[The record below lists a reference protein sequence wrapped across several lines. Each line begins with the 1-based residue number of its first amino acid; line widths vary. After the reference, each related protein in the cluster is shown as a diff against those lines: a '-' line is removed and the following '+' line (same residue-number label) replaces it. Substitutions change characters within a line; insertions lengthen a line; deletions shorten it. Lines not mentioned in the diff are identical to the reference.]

1 MTFCNNIKYAI
12 YTASEGSF
20 EEKADQLIACLPVD
34 KPLLRLTF
42 FGMPKSNEQF
52 VERREILNRKIEAFA
67 NNSEPVLS
75 YVCQP
80 PLSGKLVLEAHYYE
94 PEAGDAISY
103 RRFRN
108 FPYVVLENSCG
119 RFLFAG
125 GFHGDVLNQSVLQQS
140 DTIFT
145 LIDALLKQEQ
155 FPINSIVR
163 QWNYIEKI
171 TSFDGDD
178 QHYQMFNNA
187 RSAFYNQTAWE
198 QGYPAATGIGT
209 DWGGVLVDLDAF
221 VPASDAC
228 YITPIDNKL
237 QVAAHAY
244 SEKVLEA
251 AQQHK
256 STPKFERAKSITCG
270 NSRLIYISG
279 TAAIRG
285 EESLTGVG
293 IEKQLHITM
302 ENIAELIG
310 DSHLQ
315 MLRVYLKDLKDYVK
329 AEALLSEYPFTIP
342 VSYMCADVCRDELLI
357 EIEGIAKGD
366 AAVKTDYITN

>member
-1 MTFCNNIKYAI
+1 M
-12 YTASEGSF
+12 
-20 EEKADQLIACLPVD
+20 
-34 KPLLRLTF
+34 
-42 FGMPKSNEQF
+42 
-52 VERREILNRKIEAFA
+52 
-67 NNSEPVLS
+67 
-75 YVCQP
+75 
-80 PLSGKLVLEAHYYE
+80 
-94 PEAGDAISY
+94 
-103 RRFRN
+103 
-108 FPYVVLENSCG
+108 VLENSCG

-237 QVAAHAY
+237 QVAAPAY

-251 AQQHK
+251 AKQHK
-256 STPKFERAKSITCG
+256 STPKFERPTSRHCC
-270 NSRLIYISG
+270 NSRLG
-279 TAAIRG
+279 
-285 EESLTGVG
+285 
-293 IEKQLHITM
+293 
-302 ENIAELIG
+302 
-310 DSHLQ
+310 
-315 MLRVYLKDLKDYVK
+315 
-329 AEALLSEYPFTIP
+329 
-342 VSYMCADVCRDELLI
+342 
-357 EIEGIAKGD
+357 
-366 AAVKTDYITN
+366 